1 MKKDTT
7 DLQAKSNIKMGCFLI
22 KKKSLKLKETIKGLE
37 INLKALSEEKGKES
51 FLEKMNRLE
60 TENQDLKKMSNELET
75 SVRYLEKILEDGHD
89 NTLYLYD
96 EREREYNNEAVKC
109 IMNLTDLR
117 VASQKVGPVI
127 KQVAEL
133 CGKIPN
139 QLPSRTTVDAI
150 VDRKLSVAQKQISQ
164 TLPNNVPLYIQIK
177 LGNMER
183 PCRVTLSPLR
193 IRLHM

>member
-1 MKKDTT
+1 
-7 DLQAKSNIKMGCFLI
+7 
-22 KKKSLKLKETIKGLE
+22 
-37 INLKALSEEKGKES
+37 
-51 FLEKMNRLE
+51 
-60 TENQDLKKMSNELET
+60 MSNELET
-75 SVRYLEKILEDGHD
+75 SVRYLEQILEDGHD

-127 KQVAEL
+127 KEVAEL

-164 TLPNNVPLYIQIK
+164 TLPNKECTTLY
-177 LGNMER
+177 
-183 PCRVTLSPLR
+183 TD
-193 IRLHM
+193 